1 MWHDHTEG
9 KSVGWELVRNTVS
22 MGVAVG
28 TLTSSQEYIHPP
40 HALQAGPKHLYS
52 EVKSKERYVALM

>member
-1 MWHDHTEG
+1 
-9 KSVGWELVRNTVS
+9 
-22 MGVAVG
+22 VAVG